1 MASPYALDFN
11 PLMHALE
18 SNQQA
23 DFTRN
28 RLAMEQRR
36 LGMAEESHGWERALQ
51 PLKLRSAELGVERD
65 TKMLPL
71 DLRART
77 AEATRGELGVD
88 RERAMMPLDVAAK
101 RAEISGLSYS
111 NEAKRRELEK
121 DLYGRAAAIGQLVEN
136 EPDLE
141 KQKALLQRWYTTDPT
156 IRQHLGTTLPKELL
170 DDPVAVTRYLR
181 AVAAG
186 YQAPQVHNLGPD
198 HTLVTTTRDPANPTA
213 PPKMGVLYKSDG
225 KKDIPAEYV
234 SDPAKPGAL
243 KPRPGGPADKITA
256 EQAAR
261 VALIMKGVEDMPK
274 IREIYLGSKDGKSPP
289 ALGGPVDPGAYAMHY
304 GGFGNVGEGQRL
316 MASGMEGVL
325 RALTGAAATKE
336 EVAREVQKYLPLPSD
351 SPDTRARKLDLF
363 ERNLRSIAEVTGHG
377 VSGSDILARL
387 KGGAASPGAAP
398 DAPPRFGGPPALR
411 EGAAPAPVAPRAEAP
426 APTAPRLPPG
436 TTPDMAIQ
444 QAREAIAA
452 GKDRN
457 AVIQRLRELGISPSG
472 L

>member
-1 MASPYALDFN
+1 MANPYTLDFN
-11 PLMHALE
+11 PLMNALE

-23 DFTRN
+23 DFQRN

-36 LGMAEESHGWERALQ
+36 LGMAEESHDWERKLQ
-51 PLKLRSAELGVERD
+51 PIKFESATLGLERD
-65 TKMLPL
+65 KKMLPL

-77 AEATRGELGVD
+77 AEATRSELGVD
-88 RERAMMPLDVAAK
+88 RERAMMPLDVAAR
-101 RAEISGLSYS
+101 RAEISGFGYS

-121 DLYGRAAAIGQLVEN
+121 DLYGRAAAVGQLVEN

-186 YQAPQVHNLGPD
+186 YQAPQMHNLAPG
-198 HTLVTTTRDPANPTA
+198 HSLVATARNPADPMA
-213 PPKMGVLYKSDG
+213 
-225 KKDIPAEYV
+225 
-234 SDPAKPGAL
+234 PAKPTLLFKADEKGEQFKDEHQLRQELAALPTIKTFSEVKAGYTRMLEGDKLKTGAGDL
-243 KPRPGGPADKITA
+243 AIVYGYMKMLDPTSVVREGEFATAEKTAGVPEQIRTIYNKVVNGERISDVVRTNFVSAANQIYQRNLGDVAKLNEQYRAIALRNKLNPANVLLDHSIASPPGGPVRD
-256 EQAAR
+256 
-261 VALIMKGVEDMPK
+261 
-274 IREIYLGSKDGKSPP
+274 DGP
-289 ALGGPVDPGAYAMHY
+289 
-304 GGFGNVGEGQRL
+304 
-316 MASGMEGVL
+316 
-325 RALTGAAATKE
+325 
-336 EVAREVQKYLPLPSD
+336 
-351 SPDTRARKLDLF
+351 
-363 ERNLRSIAEVTGHG
+363 
-377 VSGSDILARL
+377 
-387 KGGAASPGAAP
+387 
-398 DAPPRFGGPPALR
+398 APPRFGGPPALR